1 MIFPRP
7 PFLLR
12 ILTSGSVYWR
22 IPVKEK
28 CIYLTF
34 DDGPIPE
41 VTPWVLETLKSFNAH
56 ATFFCVGENVSKHKD
71 IYKLLLEAGHRT
83 GNHSFHH
90 IKAWNTK
97 KELYLDDVDKAHDLI
112 NSRLYHPPHGQLTFP
127 LIRIL
132 RKNFS
137 IIMWSLLSYDFDLSV
152 TPEKCLAIVLKHTKP
167 GDIVV
172 FHDSLKAEPRLKYA
186 LPEFL
191 KHFHSKGFV
200 FRSLPENI

>member
-12 ILTSGSVYWR
+12 FLTLGSVYWR

-41 VTPWVLETLKSFNAH
+41 VTPWVLETLKSYDAH
-56 ATFFCVGENVSKHKD
+56 ATFFCVGENVSKHND

-97 KELYLDDVDKAHDLI
+97 KELYLADVDKAHNLI
-112 NSRLYHPPHGQLTFP
+112 DSHLYRPPHGQLTFP
-127 LIRIL
+127 LIRML
-132 RKNFS
+132 RKKFS
-137 IIMWSLLSYDFDLSV
+137 LIMWSLLSYDFDLSV
-152 TPEKCLAIVLKHTKP
+152 TPEKCLAILLKQTKP

-191 KHFHSKGFV
+191 KYFQAKGFV

>member
-12 ILTSGSVYWR
+12 LFTFGKVFWR
-22 IPVKEK
+22 LPVKEK

-41 VTPWVLETLKSFNAH
+41 VTPWVLETLKSFDAH
-56 ATFFCVGENVSKHKD
+56 ATFFCVGENVIKNND
-71 IYKLLLEAGHRT
+71 LYKQLLEAGHRT
-83 GNHSFHH
+83 GNHSYHH
-90 IKAWNTK
+90 IKAWKTK
-97 KELYLDDVDKAHDLI
+97 KEFYLDDVKRAHEVIDSHLF
-112 NSRLYHPPHGQLTFP
+112 RPPHGQLTFP
-127 LIRIL
+127 LIRTL

-137 IIMWSLLSYDFDLSV
+137 IVMWSLLSYDFDLSV
-152 TPEKCLAIVLKHTKP
+152 TREKCLAILLKQTKA

-186 LPEFL
+186 LPAFL
-191 KHFHSKGFV
+191 KHFQSKGFV
-200 FRSLPENI
+200 FRSLPDNI

>member
-12 ILTSGSVYWR
+12 ILTLGSVNWR

-41 VTPWVLETLKSFNAH
+41 ITPWVLKTLSTFDAH
-56 ATFFCVGENVSKHKD
+56 ATFFCVGENVNKHSD
-71 IYKLLLEAGHRT
+71 IYKQLLKAGHRT

-90 IKAWNTK
+90 MQAWNNTK
-97 KELYLDDVDKAHDLI
+97 EIYLNDVAQAHELID
-112 NSRLYHPPHGQLTFP
+112 SRLFRPPHGQLTIP
-127 LIRIL
+127 LIHAL
-132 RKNFS
+132 KKNFS
-137 IIMWSLLSYDFDLSV
+137 IVLWSLLSYDFDESI
-152 TPEKCLAIVLKHTKP
+152 TPEKCLSILFKYTKP

-186 LPEFL
+186 LPRFL
-191 KHFHSKGFV
+191 KHFQSKGFV

>member
-12 ILTSGSVYWR
+12 LLTSGSVNWR

-41 VTPWVLETLKSFNAH
+41 VTPWVLETLATYNAY
-56 ATFFCVGENVSKHKD
+56 ATFFCVGENVKKHPE
-71 IYKLLLEAGHRT
+71 IYKQILDAGHNI

-90 IKAWNTK
+90 IKAWNTP
-97 KELYLDDVDKAHDLI
+97 KAIYMKDITDANELI
-112 NSRLYHPPHGQLTFP
+112 NSRLFRPPHGQLT
-127 LIRIL
+127 LQLLRTI

-137 IIMWSLLSYDFDLSV
+137 IVLWSLLSYDFDQSIS
-152 TPEKCLAIVLKHTKP
+152 PEKCLSILIRYARQ

-172 FHDSLKAEPRLKYA
+172 FHDSLKAEPRMEYA
-186 LPEFL
+186 LPKFL
-191 KHFHSKGFV
+191 AYFHSKGFV
-200 FRSLPENI
+200 FRSIPETI

>member
-97 KELYLDDVDKAHDLI
+97 KELYLDDVDKAHKLI
-112 NSRLYHPPHGQLTFP
+112 DSSLYRPPHGQLTFP

-132 RKNFS
+132 KKNYS
-137 IIMWSLLSYDFDLSV
+137 IIMWSLLSYDFDRSV
-152 TPEKCLAIVLKHTKP
+152 TPEKCLSILLNQTKP

>member
-12 ILTSGSVYWR
+12 ILTFGSVYWR

-34 DDGPIPE
+34 DDGPIPD
-41 VTPWVLETLKSFNAH
+41 VTPWVLETLKSFDAH
-56 ATFFCVGENVSKHKD
+56 ATFFCVGENVNKHND

-112 NSRLYHPPHGQLTFP
+112 NSRLYRPPHGQLTIP
-127 LIRIL
+127 LIKIL
-132 RKNFS
+132 KKNFS

-152 TPEKCLAIVLKHTKP
+152 TPERCLAILLKQTKP

-191 KHFHSKGFV
+191 KHFHAKGFV

>member
-12 ILTSGSVYWR
+12 VMTSGSVNWR
-22 IPVKEK
+22 IPSKEK

-41 VTPWVLETLKSFNAH
+41 VTPWVLETLATFNAH
-56 ATFFCVGENVSKHKD
+56 ATFFCVGDNVNKYPE
-71 IYKLLLEAGHRT
+71 IYKQLIDAGHNT

-90 IKAWNTK
+90 IKAWNTPK
-97 KELYLDDVDKAHDLI
+97 IMYMRDVAKAHELI
-112 NSRLYHPPHGQLTFP
+112 DSHLYRPPHGQLTLQLLP
-127 LIRIL
+127 AL

-137 IIMWSLLSYDFDLSV
+137 IILWSLLSYDFDQSI
-152 TPEKCLAIVLKHTKP
+152 TPEKCLAILIHYARP

-172 FHDSLKAEPRLKYA
+172 FHDSLKAEPRMKYA
-186 LPEFL
+186 LPRFL
-191 KHFHSKGFV
+191 EYFHSKGFV
-200 FRSLPENI
+200 FRSIPENI

>member
-12 ILTSGSVYWR
+12 ILTLGNVCWG

-41 VTPWVLETLKSFNAH
+41 VTPWVLEKLSSFEAH
-56 ATFFCVGENVSKHKD
+56 ATFFCVGENVKKHSD
-71 IYKLLLEAGHRT
+71 IYKQLLEAGHHT

-97 KELYLDDVDKAHDLI
+97 KEFYLNDVDQAHEVID
-112 NSRLYHPPHGQLTFP
+112 SRLFRPPHGQLTIP
-127 LIRIL
+127 LIRAL

-137 IIMWSLLSYDFDLSV
+137 IVMWSLLSYDFDQSV
-152 TPEKCLAIVLKHTKP
+152 TQEKCLEILLKHTKA

-172 FHDSLKAEPRLKYA
+172 FHDSLKAESRLKYA
-186 LPEFL
+186 LPKFL
-191 KHFHSKGFV
+191 NHFHSKGFV
-200 FRSLPENI
+200 FRSLPDNI

>member
-12 ILTSGSVYWR
+12 FLTFGSVYWR

-41 VTPWVLETLKSFNAH
+41 VTPWVLEILASFDAH
-56 ATFFCVGENVSKHKD
+56 ATFFCVGDNVNKHPD
-71 IYKLLLEAGHRT
+71 IYKQILVADHRT

-90 IKAWNTK
+90 IKAWNTPK
-97 KELYLDDVDKAHDLI
+97 AIYMQNVSKAKELIDSHI
-112 NSRLYHPPHGQLTFP
+112 FRPPHGQLTLP
-127 LIRIL
+127 LIRAL

-137 IIMWSLLSYDFDLSV
+137 IVLWSVLSYDFDQSI
-152 TPEKCLAIVLKHTKP
+152 TPEKCLSILIRYTRP
-167 GDIVV
+167 GDIIV
-172 FHDSLKAEPRLKYA
+172 FHDSLKAEPRMKYA
-186 LPEFL
+186 LPRFL
-191 KHFHSKGFV
+191 EHFHSKGFV
-200 FRSLPENI
+200 FRSLPHNI